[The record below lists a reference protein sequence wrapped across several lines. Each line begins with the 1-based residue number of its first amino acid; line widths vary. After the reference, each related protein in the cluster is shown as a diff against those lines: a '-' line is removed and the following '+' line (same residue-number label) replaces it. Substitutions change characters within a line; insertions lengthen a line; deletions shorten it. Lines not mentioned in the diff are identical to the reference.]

1 MSNVSLQQNGYVN
14 SLQPEI
20 RKTTKQPEFSALD
33 KEQIKQ
39 DAVELAQ
46 QGHEA
51 VKENW
56 IFSTMRNVFHIEDPK
71 KFLTSLGLTLATVV
85 GLAFL
90 GNKSTNKMT
99 KLGQKVDDL
108 LANNKLYQNTAQNL
122 NNLKNKTVSTL
133 RKSKT
138 LDDVFETLKTRKAT
152 PKADLTRGYGRG
164 FVSIFSLTPVDI
176 IKTALN
182 KKQAKLPQE
191 LASQLGNKN
200 TQKFMELFRSD
211 SKAALDTLKKLTNDE
226 TKAQEIFNNLTKA
239 DDEVLNSIK
248 KLVGENKAKTFFNQI
263 TGLNEIKDNRKFC
276 SELTNAI
283 IDNFNLKN
291 SSGKTNKKAL
301 MSFFEG
307 LPMSLI
313 ECMSFS
319 VVPVTTPVG
328 SISEIVREEENG
340 LFIKVKDSDSIS
352 HQIDRLNN
360 NRDLLEQLSMK
371 AREYIF
377 SHFNT
382 DMYINRLNKTYA
394 DSSLIGG
401 GKNHKQIIIKFFSVI
416 IKASLAIP
424 YLADKLLAV
433 CYKKCMRH
441 CGKGVYI
448 RPLSSD
454 FKGLENLS
462 IGDYTSIPKH
472 STFYCTGAPLTIGK
486 KVIFGPAPTIITGDH
501 RIDVVGKFIMDSHDK
516 LPENDARVVIE
527 DDVWCGSH
535 VTILKGVTIGRG
547 SVIAA
552 GAVVTKSCPPYSII
566 GGVPAKVLK
575 SRFTPEEIA
584 RHEQAL
590 YS

>member
-1 MSNVSLQQNGYVN
+1 MEVIILSPSLDPTQNVSGISSVTQFIIQNNPQAEYIHFELGRKDNERGGIHRILAIGKAILRWRKLLMQYPAAIVHYNFPLSRASILRDPLFIGIARMKRHRMVIHLHGGNFLTATHIPNYLYAISRKVFALPVPFIVLSDLEKRLVQERFGCKQVVVLPNCVDLEEAANFERKANKDHPLTIGYLGRIAETKGMDYLLQACTWMKANG
-14 SLQPEI
+14 
-20 RKTTKQPEFSALD
+20 
-33 KEQIKQ
+33 
-39 DAVELAQ
+39 
-46 QGHEA
+46 
-51 VKENW
+51 
-56 IFSTMRNVFHIEDPK
+56 K
-71 KFLTSLGLTLATVV
+71 KFLLKIAGKEEVQGQYLPLFAE
-85 GLAFL
+85 
-90 GNKSTNKMT
+90 
-99 KLGQKVDDL
+99 KLGEQFEYVGVVSGESKIQ
-108 LANNKLYQNTAQNL
+108 Y
-122 NNLKNKTVSTL
+122 LKSL
-133 RKSKT
+133 
-138 LDDVFETLKTRKAT
+138 DVF
-152 PKADLTRGYGRG
+152 
-164 FVSIFSLTPVDI
+164 V
-176 IKTALN
+176 
-182 KKQAKLPQE
+182 LP
-191 LASQLGNKN
+191 
-200 TQKFMELFRSD
+200 
-211 SKAALDTLKKLTNDE
+211 
-226 TKAQEIFNNLTKA
+226 
-239 DDEVLNSIK
+239 
-248 KLVGENKAKTFFNQI
+248 
-263 TGLNEIKDNRKFC
+263 
-276 SELTNAI
+276 
-283 IDNFNLKN
+283 
-291 SSGKTNKKAL
+291 
-301 MSFFEG
+301 SFFEG

-441 CGKGVYI
+441 CGKGVYL

-472 STFYCTGAPLTIGK
+472 STFYCTEAPLTIGK